1 MKKYYFL
8 LTLIILAT
16 TRPVFAYPFNPQT
29 PTILGGDMH
38 LVESA
43 DFNNDGKND
52 LVVTDGK
59 TMAGIGVL
67 YGNGNG
73 TFQAPLVLGDGVPYE
88 WGLAV
93 DDINADGNIPDIIV
107 GNSGLNQ
114 IQVYK
119 NTGSGTRFDGT
130 FDVVSLNN
138 PGGTRQADLTLDDIN
153 NDNKLDI
160 IIGTENATVFEVY
173 TNDGSGNFTY
183 NTGGGTGASH
193 GGKGMVAHDYTG
205 DGWKDVIIA
214 DENLN
219 QIQFYQND
227 GTGLFSTLDYTVSSN
242 QPYDAKVADFDSD
255 GNYELVFTS
264 TLDGLTVS
272 SLDGSVTHLNYP
284 GSAYYIKIR
293 DFDSDGNLDILW
305 SDASVTGVQ
314 VALGNGD
321 LTFQTPVSYSVNFN
335 PLGITVNDFDGDGL
349 IDAAAVNHGNTL
361 SIFLTATLPQTAGV
375 WVSPTPVLANTDE
388 TGPIGTTFQIGLDSE
403 PTDIVEIA
411 FANSDSQLEL
421 TKGGGPVTG
430 VCFVPSTMSITPG
443 ISPFEPCNTWNL
455 GQSITVT
462 PVVDSVSEGTHT
474 GVIEF
479 TGITS
484 PDSNYSAL
492 ALPVNLVTTIG
503 DENDTTA
510 PTISTVRIS
519 GPSGTD
525 PDFTAMMGADNV
537 ILTFFSD
544 EFIDLSTSVI
554 TIGGVNAVCIAP
566 GIISDSYSCTVPA
579 SALTAMTIYGQSLD
593 NIEITAKDVSGNN
606 GSTITQTNDGTSV
619 TVLPVIPVDTTS
631 PTLTISTLSNSVTSP
646 FIITITPSE
655 LITGL
660 DLTDITVTNG
670 AASALTG
677 PDGSGNYT
685 VTITP
690 TAAGDITIQ
699 IPDSTIQDNSSNPN
713 KAASNILTVNYA
725 PAVIPPPTGGSGT
738 SSGGFLFSQVTNGV
752 NNTSPVQVPLP
763 VSCPVFTQYLKK
775 GMKDN
780 VNGITEVSKM
790 QKFLNEKT
798 GSLLTIN
805 GIFDTKTFSAVK
817 KYQQK
822 NFDKILA
829 PWGLKKPTGRWYQS
843 TRNLA
848 NYHAGCSEGET
859 KLDNGNIVKN

>member
-1 MKKYYFL
+1 MKKYYIL
-8 LTLIILAT
+8 LILITVLGVTHPA
-16 TRPVFAYPFNPQT
+16 FAYPFNPQT

-59 TMAGIGVL
+59 TMAGIGIL

-73 TFQAPLVLGDGVPYE
+73 TFQAPLILGDGMPYE
-88 WGLAV
+88 WGIAV
-93 DDINADGNIPDIIV
+93 GDIDGQNGPDIV
-107 GNSGLNQ
+107 AGNSNLKQLQ
-114 IQVYK
+114 IYK

-130 FDVVSLNN
+130 FDVVSLND
-138 PGGTRQADLTLDDIN
+138 PDGTRQADLILADIN

-160 IIGTENATVFEVY
+160 IIGTENAIVFEVY
-173 TNDGSGNFTY
+173 INDGLGNFTY
-183 NTGGGTGASH
+183 STAGGTGASH
-193 GGKGMVAHDYTG
+193 GGKGMVAYDYTG

-214 DENLN
+214 DESLN

-227 GTGLFSTLDYTVSSN
+227 GTGLFSGIDYTVTSN
-242 QPYDAKVADFDSD
+242 QVYDVKVADFNTD
-255 GNYELVFTS
+255 GTYELIFTS
-264 TLDGLTVS
+264 PLDGLTVT
-272 SLDGSVTHLNYP
+272 SLDGSVTYVNYL
-284 GSAYYIKIR
+284 GSAYYAKIR
-293 DFDSDGNLDILW
+293 DFDGDGNQDILW
-305 SDASVTGVQ
+305 SDASVTGIQ

-321 LTFQTPVSYSVNFN
+321 LTFQTPVSYPVNFN
-335 PLGITVNDFDGDGL
+335 PLGVAVNDFDGDGL

-361 SIFLTATLPQTAGV
+361 SIFLTATLPQTAGI
-375 WVSPTPVLANTDE
+375 WVSPTPILANTDE
-388 TGPIGTTFQIGLDSE
+388 TGPVGTTFQIGLDSE

-411 FANSDSQLEL
+411 FENSDGQLEL
-421 TKGGGPVTG
+421 TKGGSPVTG
-430 VCFVPSTMSITPG
+430 VCFVPSTMSTTPG
-443 ISPFEPCNTWNL
+443 TSLFEPCNTWNL

-474 GVIEF
+474 GTISF
-479 TGITS
+479 TAITS

-519 GPSGTD
+519 GPSGSD
-525 PDFTAMMGADNV
+525 PDFTATMGADNV

-544 EFIDLSTSVI
+544 EFIDLGTSII
-554 TIGGVNAVCIAP
+554 TIGGITATCTAP
-566 GIISDSYSCTVPA
+566 GIISDSYSCSVPA
-579 SALTAMTIYGQSLD
+579 SALTAMTAYGQSLD
-593 NIEITAKDVSGNN
+593 NIEITAKDVSGNS
-606 GSTITQTNDGTSV
+606 GSTITQTNDGTNV

-631 PTLTISTLSNSVTSP
+631 PTLTLSTLSNSVTGS

-655 LITGL
+655 SIVGL
-660 DLTDITVTNG
+660 DLTDITITNG
-670 AASALTG
+670 VASALTG

-690 TAAGDITIQ
+690 TAAGDVTIQ
-699 IPDSTIQDNSSNPN
+699 ILDSTIEDNASNPN
-713 KAASNILTVNYA
+713 KGPSNILTVNYA
-725 PAVIPPPTGGSGT
+725 PVVIPPSTGGSGII
-738 SSGGFLFSQVTNGV
+738 SSGSIFPQVSTIK
-752 NNTSPVQVPLP
+752 NNTSPVQIPLP

-780 VNGITEVSKM
+780 SNGITEVSKI

-798 GSLLTIN
+798 GSLLAIN

-817 KYQQK
+817 KYQQI
-822 NFDKILA
+822 NSDKILA

-859 KLDNGNIVKN
+859 KLDNGNVIKN